1 MAANTGKLSEAKFVK
16 TMESKGSVV
25 FRMRDAADLFGLNK
39 KKVAIF
45 PLPSDY
51 LLVEEGGKTIFAE
64 VKSTQS
70 KASFSLDMLT
80 QGQKVALV
88 KVTSK
93 RGNYHIYVH
102 NLNTNKWYL
111 ITGSEYLIY
120 RKAEMKSVKWEM
132 LNEYPM

>member
-1 MAANTGKLSEAKFVK
+1 MAANSGKLSENVFVK

-51 LLVEEGGKTIFAE
+51 LIVEQGGKTIFAE

-70 KASFSLDMLT
+70 KGSFSLDMLT
-80 QGQKVALV
+80 NGQKAALV
-88 KVTSK
+88 KVTSRK
-93 RGNYHIYVH
+93 GHYHIYIH
-102 NLNTNKWYL
+102 NLNTDTWYL
-111 ITGSEYLIY
+111 MTGSEYLIY
-120 RKAEMKSVKWEM
+120 HKAGMKSVKWEI
-132 LNEYPM
+132 LNAMD